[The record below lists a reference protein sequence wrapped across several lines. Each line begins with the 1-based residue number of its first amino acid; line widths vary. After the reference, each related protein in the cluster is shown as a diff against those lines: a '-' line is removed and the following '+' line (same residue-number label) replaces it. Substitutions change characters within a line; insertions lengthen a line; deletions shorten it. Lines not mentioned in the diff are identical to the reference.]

1 MARKRKIAIT
11 DTYIVKSF
19 SDAPILYRQF
29 FKLGYALNIL
39 ILGSFTVYYLG
50 ALNMIDKLFTFI
62 ISGKVIGTDYVLK
75 FSDVCWISAAIVA
88 SLLIKSIFSYL
99 RVAKNRNKIR
109 LQITEAYPMSLKV
122 RVTA

>member
-1 MARKRKIAIT
+1 MARKKKIAIT
-11 DTYIVKSF
+11 DIYIAKSF
-19 SDAPILYRQF
+19 SDAPIFYGQL

-39 ILGSFTVYYLG
+39 VLGSFTVYYLG

-62 ISGKVIGTDYVLK
+62 ISGKIIGTDYVLT
-75 FSDVCWISAAIVA
+75 FSDICWISASIVA
-88 SLLIKSIFSYL
+88 VILVKSIFSYL

-122 RVTA
+122 RITA

>member
-1 MARKRKIAIT
+1 MGRKRN
-11 DTYIVKSF
+11 
-19 SDAPILYRQF
+19 L
-29 FKLGYALNIL
+29 KLSEQYALNWLNSAPTLDWQLYRLSYFINL
-39 ILGSFTVYYLG
+39 IVISAITIYFIG
-50 ALNMIDKLFTFI
+50 ALNMADKIFTFI

-75 FSDVCWISAAIVA
+75 FDDVCWISAALVA
-88 SLLIKSIFSYL
+88 TLLAKSIFNYL